1 MLFRQTFLKEIS
13 QQSNR
18 IKNGSAILPTYPLTS
33 VCKYILAFS
42 ADWIDFMLL
51 FSYICV
57 TMTKIQFFKSAVNR
71 LPAAAY
77 FHVHVNICQNRV

>member
-1 MLFRQTFLKEIS
+1 MQQTCENVSYHANLDIYRKRS
-13 QQSNR
+13 C
-18 IKNGSAILPTYPLTS
+18 S